1 MSKAK
6 QTISLKTSIVEELPC
21 TGLLS
26 HITTLSGYL
35 PRLGRYLGIPN
46 PEGDREMFRCFLCFT
61 PPPPPFIRYSPS
73 PLASL
78 SNLSPRYLA
87 VFPPGVIYDSLM
99 IPSRGSAQ
107 RSEQIIVRIERGTR
121 LELQQA
127 ALHTVSPP

>member
-6 QTISLKTSIVEELPC
+6 KTLSLKTSIVEELPC

-61 PPPPPFIRYSPS
+61 PPPLSAILRHRWLHYQIFPQDTLPS
-73 PLASL
+73 FPL
-78 SNLSPRYLA
+78 
-87 VFPPGVIYDSLM
+87 
-99 IPSRGSAQ
+99 
-107 RSEQIIVRIERGTR
+107 
-121 LELQQA
+121 
-127 ALHTVSPP
+127 VSYTTLL